1 MGDPQLAADVAGP
14 HSLLRELYNPLSHN
28 VGQWSPVD
36 EETSELVDSAVT
48 WTVRAL
54 VTSSLHQSP
63 SLPNTS

>member
-36 EETSELVDSAVT
+36 EETPELVDSAVT

-54 VTSSLHQSP
+54 VPSSPHQSP

>member
-28 VGQWSPVD
+28 IGQRAPVD
-36 EETSELVDSAVT
+36 EETPELVDSAVT